1 MTDIGANL
9 REARMRAKLDI
20 TEVEADTKI
29 RGKYLRALENEEWS
43 LLPGPTFVRSFL
55 RTYGDYL
62 GIDGR
67 MLVEEFKLRH
77 GGYDDRDLPPLGAP
91 RHAARDRSRRAATG
105 PPRSGASV
113 RPRKPP
119 GEGPGR
125 GLLVAGL
132 VGLLVLS
139 LVLLG
144 TCSKPKHAGDAVAP
158 TTQTQAQPQSSSAVT
173 LRIRPKVP
181 VYACLRAADG
191 RRLID
196 GTVLTTTTAVKT
208 YSGSSLRLALGT
220 GAATL
225 IVNGKPFVLQ
235 ASSRPRGYD
244 VSKTGLKRVAAGAR
258 VACR

>member
-1 MTDIGANL
+1 MTDIGASL

-43 LLPGPTFVRSFL
+43 LLPGATFVRSFL

-91 RHAARDRSRRAATG
+91 RHAARDRSRRATG
-105 PPRSGASV
+105 GPTRSGAAV

-144 TCSKPKHAGDAVAP
+144 TCSKPKHVGDAVAP
-158 TTQTQAQPQSSSAVT
+158 TTTQAQPQGSNAVT

-208 YSGSSLRLALGT
+208 YSSASLRLALGT

-235 ASSRPRGYD
+235 ASSKPRGYD
-244 VSKTGLKRVAAGAR
+244 VSKTGPKRVADAAR